1 MCVNYTLP
9 LFEDFRA
16 HFDTDPPAAWEEY
29 KAEAYPGYSAPIIL
43 RSPEREDERI
53 SLRARF
59 GLIPFFA
66 KDETI
71 GRKTYNSRVETV
83 STKPSYRGPWKRR
96 QFCIVPARA
105 FFEPNYETGRAVRWK
120 IERADEKPFGIAA
133 LWDTWRKSE
142 TETVRSFSLLTV
154 NAAEHPL
161 MRRFHGPQ
169 DEKRSIVIISPEHYD
184 DWLDA
189 DDAGA
194 RSLLRLFDASD
205 FRGEAAPPKPRAER
219 PVLVQAGEKAEPGL
233 F

>member
-16 HFDTDPPAAWEEY
+16 HFDTDPPATWEEY

-43 RSPEREDERI
+43 RSPEHEDDRI
-53 SLRARF
+53 STRARF

-71 GRKTYNSRVETV
+71 GRRCYNSRSETAA
-83 STKPSYRGPWKRR
+83 TKPSFRGPWKRR

-105 FFEPNYETGRAVRWK
+105 FFEPNYESGRAVRWK
-120 IERADEKPFGIAA
+120 IERSDDQPFGIAA

-142 TETVRSFSLLTV
+142 NEIVRSFSLLTV
-154 NAAEHPL
+154 NAEEHSL

-169 DEKRSIVIISPEHYD
+169 DEKRSIVVLAPEHYD

-189 DDAGA
+189 DDQRA
-194 RSLLRLFDASD
+194 RSLMQLFDAD
-205 FRGEAAPPKPRAER
+205 TFHAEAAPPQGRQARSTER
-219 PVLVQAGEKAEPGL
+219 PPEQQADPGL